1 MPKNGFAP
9 LHGSPRRRRPV
20 SARTAAVF
28 TIPIPPAGQGFLCS
42 SRPHPAVCGLPI
54 SPATVRNAQGL
65 PLFSPR
71 RGSHSSPRGVRGWRK
86 WRGDERTQLP
96 GCGHPAKETA
106 QVLPSF
112 AARQCITS
120 PIFPAQW
127 SESALPSPVFSPP
140 RKSFIPARCA
150 GMAEVAGG

>member
-28 TIPIPPAGQGFLCS
+28 TITIPPGGARFPLLIPSAPGCVWASPF
-42 SRPHPAVCGLPI
+42 PPA
-54 SPATVRNAQGL
+54 AVRNAHWLSRFFPPPQSSGIYTNFL
-65 PLFSPR
+65 PFFTAAPGCVWASPFPPAAVRNAHWLSRFFPR

-96 GCGHPAKETA
+96 GSRN
-106 QVLPSF
+106 SF
-112 AARQCITS
+112 FKIS
-120 PIFPAQW
+120 
-127 SESALPSPVFSPP
+127 
-140 RKSFIPARCA
+140 
-150 GMAEVAGG
+150 